1 MGKSSRRAG
10 GRAGVL
16 LPIVIAAVL
25 APLVLVLVA
34 LEVRREFQRED
45 RVLSAMHHSY
55 RERLQLQRVFSLLQD
70 VETGQ
75 RGYVITGDLEYLRP
89 YTDAQLYLQKEL
101 AVLDTMQQGE
111 VGTEFGGE
119 QGELANLQR
128 LKVLI
133 DRRLDLSNVMIEARR
148 NEGEAAAEA
157 LVSRGQGKAVMDQIR
172 AVVGEMT
179 RDEAESLNAR
189 IAEHE
194 AATRET
200 RFTARLMFAILC
212 LALLI
217 GYGLAL
223 RQWLRSQRLLEEVQA
238 TAARQIAIFESAQD
252 GMVTF
257 NPSGT
262 VESLNKAGEAM
273 FGRSRADLVRRDLTL
288 LLDVPDSGDL
298 FLDRLAAGGD
308 LSRGITR
315 ELSARRADG
324 TTFPV
329 EATFGVFTLPDGKHV
344 VASVRDI
351 SERRRVDRMKSEFIS
366 TVSHELRTPLT
377 SIAGS
382 LGLLSGGAAGDLP
395 ERAAR
400 LLGIAH
406 ANSQRLVRLINDIL
420 DMEKI
425 ESGQMAFA
433 ISPADVA
440 DLTHRAVEAMHGLGD
455 DLSVRFEVKAADD
468 LPQVQVDAD
477 RMTQV
482 LSNLLS
488 NAAKF
493 SPTGGLVE
501 VSIQPAGASRV
512 RISVRDHGQGVPPEF
527 RSRIFSKFA
536 QADAS
541 DTRQKGG
548 TGLGLAISREIVD
561 RHGGRLW
568 FENLSQGAVF
578 HVDLPAVHAERE
590 PVAGRPCVLLCE
602 DDADIAEI
610 LRQLLDRE
618 GFAVDWVSTLA
629 ATEERL
635 AAEEFTALVL
645 DIHLPD
651 GNGLDLLKRLRAKAE
666 TQRLPVL
673 VVSAGPV
680 SKHAQPLDVL
690 DWLQKPIDVARLR
703 SALET
708 AVAEGNGGR
717 PLVLHVE
724 DDLDVRQVVAD
735 ALSSSCEIM
744 AAGSVEEARRVLAER
759 WPKLA
764 ILDIAL
770 GDGSGLELLPL
781 LQQPGERN
789 VPVIIFSAQSVD
801 DASLTASVAAVLT
814 KSKTSLDQLGEMVS
828 KLSRQVAAR
837 EGERG

>member
-1 MGKSSRRAG
+1 MGKSSTLGRSRA
-10 GRAGVL
+10 AVF
-16 LPIVIAAVL
+16 LPLILAAVL

-45 RVLSAMHHSY
+45 RLLSAVHHSY
-55 RERLQLQRVFSLLQD
+55 RERLQLQTVFSLLQD
-70 VETGQ
+70 LETGQ
-75 RGYVITGDLEYLRP
+75 RGYVITGDPDYLRP
-89 YTDAQLYLQKEL
+89 YTEAQSRLQQEIAALEAMQRSELDA
-101 AVLDTMQQGE
+101 
-111 VGTEFGGE
+111 EFGGE
-119 QGELANLQR
+119 PGELQNLQR
-128 LKVLI
+128 LKLLI
-133 DRRLDLSNVMIEARR
+133 DERLDLINTVIELRR
-148 NEGEAAAEA
+148 NGGAQSANAMVSAGEGK
-157 LVSRGQGKAVMDQIR
+157 RVMDQIR
-172 AVVGEMT
+172 SIVRQMT
-179 RDEAESLNAR
+179 HQEAEALAER
-189 IAEHE
+189 VKEHE
-194 AATRET
+194 EATAST
-200 RFTARLMFAILC
+200 RLTARVMFAVLC
-212 LALLI
+212 LALLMA
-217 GYGLAL
+217 YGLAL
-223 RQWLRSQRLLEEVQA
+223 RQWLKSQRLLAEVQA
-238 TAARQIAIFESAQD
+238 TAARQTAVFESALD
-252 GMVTF
+252 GMITF

-262 VESLNKAGEAM
+262 IESMNRAGEAM
-273 FGRSRADLVRRDLTL
+273 FGRSRAELVRRDLTL
-288 LLDVPDSGDL
+288 LLEVPDSGDL

-308 LSRGITR
+308 LERGITR
-315 ELSARRADG
+315 ELVGRRADG

-329 EATFGVFTLPDGKHV
+329 EATFGVFVLADGKHV
-344 VASVRDI
+344 VAAVRDI

-400 LLGIAH
+400 LLTIAH

-425 ESGQMAFA
+425 ESGQMTFA
-433 ISPADVA
+433 MSPVDVA
-440 DLTHRAVEAMHGLGD
+440 ELTRRAVDGMSGLAD
-455 DLSVRFEVKAADD
+455 ELAVRFELRTAEE
-468 LPQVQVDAD
+468 LPLVQADAD
-477 RMTQV
+477 RIIQV

-493 SPTGGLVE
+493 SPTGGEVE
-501 VSIQPAGASRV
+501 VSLKAAGASRV

-527 RSRIFSKFA
+527 TSRIFSKFA

-568 FENLSQGAVF
+568 FENLTQGAVF
-578 HVDLPAVHAERE
+578 HVDLPALHTGQA
-590 PVAGRPCVLLCE
+590 ATGGRPCVLLCE
-602 DDADIAEI
+602 DDPDIAEI
-610 LRQLLDRE
+610 LRQMLDGE

-635 AAEEFTALVL
+635 AGEHFTALVL

-651 GNGLDLLKRLRAKAE
+651 GNGLDLLKRLRANPE

-673 VVSAGPV
+673 VVSADPQG
-680 SKHAQPLDVL
+680 KQALPLDVL
-690 DWLQKPIDVARLR
+690 DWLQKPIDTTRLR
-703 SALET
+703 AALET
-708 AVAEGNGGR
+708 ATEGNGGR

-724 DDLDVRQVVAD
+724 DDLDVRQVVSD
-735 ALSSSCEIM
+735 ALSNCCEVM
-744 AAGSVEEARRVLAER
+744 AAGSLDEARRMLAER
-759 WPKLA
+759 RPKLA

-781 LQQPGERN
+781 LQNPGEGA

-801 DASLTASVAAVLT
+801 DASLTASVEAVLT
-814 KSKTSLDQLGEMVS
+814 KSITSLDQLGEMVR